1 MKKILIVS
9 CVIVA
14 LSSVVLVNQWINV
27 GDNDSKNTIKFNS
40 KLSSEFNKVVDIA
53 LADCVFLPS
62 LQRGASSWVPASQRR
77 LARDHRLCGNM
88 EYRSPLNRLRGPA
101 PVSSVLFHSTSRYVI
116 SQRVIP
122 R

>member
-9 CVIVA
+9 CIVIVA

-53 LADCVFLPS
+53 LADCDLPPS
-62 LQRGASSWVPASQRR
+62 LQ
-77 LARDHRLCGNM
+77 
-88 EYRSPLNRLRGPA
+88 
-101 PVSSVLFHSTSRYVI
+101 
-116 SQRVIP
+116 
-122 R
+122 